1 VLPALDCARAFFRAK
16 RGRFSKVASEAKAPV
31 LPNPL
36 RGSPTAIS
44 ELCAAFPPGQKA
56 GSPQRARARG
66 LFGAARGYALS
77 QLSLA
82 SKRPLVCIVADE
94 EQAEALEKDL
104 KFFAGASLPNNPR
117 VLRLPGE
124 ELLPY
129 DGLTPD
135 RLIGQ
140 QRLSALFHLHLGDL
154 PKDGVRA
161 IVLSLRALARKALP
175 RDILDA
181 RSLVLAIEM
190 EQDRDDLAR
199 RLIAAGYSRSPLCE
213 DPGTFAVRGGVFDVW
228 SPLSDKPARLEF
240 FGDLIETIKL
250 FDPITQRSCEHK
262 VELALCPAREI
273 VLDEAGRKQ
282 AVAAIRSAADQAN
295 LPTRSVRARIDEI
308 QEKGQDDALFAA
320 SLAPLLPGFF
330 EHGLS
335 PITDYL
341 PEDAIFVLDDPLE
354 LERRWGDLW
363 HELQGSFASARDKG
377 ELSLP
382 PEQHYLHER
391 EVRTAIEG
399 RAQLALSGLALF
411 APTLAARQQ
420 FVEDLE
426 DLDGLGSVNPLEAL
440 PLDPIEDGEGN
451 LAPAL
456 RAMKP
461 LEAAQEF
468 TKHTGDDET
477 RGETQVSFELK
488 PTADLRAEIAHH
500 HGETGALEPLVTR
513 LLAQRDR
520 GIVSFIACHSSAQ
533 AERLRRL
540 LLDRRLMAQIA
551 ELPDP
556 ALIRKS
562 GLAAGADNPAAMGA
576 ILFDASMHAHLAVAE
591 VSEGFIDANTRIS
604 VFSDEDVFGP
614 RAKVR
619 TQTRRPKTF
628 GSDGADFRDLK
639 NGDLVVHLEH
649 GIARYEG
656 LTRLSV
662 RGHAADFILLQF
674 AGKDKLYL
682 PVGRLRQMQKYVGGD
697 PSTARLDSL
706 KSQSFLKRKTRVK
719 EELLKMAAGLLE
731 LYAARQAHE
740 GHAFTA
746 PDEMYRQFEA
756 DFEFD
761 ETPDQQKAIEDV
773 LADMQKK
780 RPMDRL
786 VCGDVGYGKTEVAV
800 RAAFKAVEDKK
811 QVAVLVPTTVLAA
824 QHAKTFKRRFKD
836 YPITVEV
843 VSRFN
848 TAEETREILQ
858 RAREGKVDVLVGTHR
873 LLSADVSFK
882 DLGLIVVDEEQRFGV
897 KHKEALKKL
906 RTLVDVLTLSATPI
920 PRTLHMAMTGVRDL
934 SIITTPPVDRRA
946 IRTFVCKFDG
956 QTIKEAIE
964 RELSRGGQV
973 FFLHNRVQSIQG
985 VYDYVKKLVPQA
997 KIAVAHGQMAEG
1009 KLEEVMTEFIEK
1021 KHDVLLCTTIIESG
1035 LDIPSAN
1042 TILVNRADTFG
1053 LAQLYQI
1060 RGRVGRSRE
1069 RAYAYL
1075 LVPARRPMTREAQQR
1090 LSVLQQFT
1098 ELGAGFQIAS
1108 HDLEMRGAGN
1118 LLGPDQSGT
1127 IASIGF
1133 DLYTQMMEEAVAE
1146 LKGVPVSEEIEP
1158 DVELPLA
1165 ALIPEEYVPEV
1176 TQRLVFYKRLANAQS
1191 EDELYDIKGELR
1203 DQCGESPPEVDALVE
1218 VMGLKN
1224 QLRAMRMRGLKSG
1237 PGRLIVQLGH
1247 DALLAPERLATLVAK
1262 GKGRYRLTPNMELIE
1277 TLPAVEFSAAR
1288 AMNGPSDAER
1298 SAEGQGLIDASRR
1311 LLSELRSCM
1320 INP

>member
-1 VLPALDCARAFFRAK
+1 MRGELRAGVFLQPDAKLPPPALPRI
-16 RGRFSKVASEAKAPV
+16 S
-31 LPNPL
+31 

-44 ELCAAFPPGQKA
+44 ELCAAFPAGQTA
-56 GSPQRARARG
+56 PLRVRARG
-66 LFGAARGYALS
+66 LFGAGRGFALS

-82 SKRPLVCIVADE
+82 SGRPLVCVVADE
-94 EQAEALEKDL
+94 EAAEGLERDL
-104 KFFAGASLPNNPR
+104 RFFAGPSTEGAPR
-117 VLRLPGE
+117 ILRLPGE

-135 RLIGQ
+135 RLVGQ
-140 QRLSALFHLHLGDL
+140 QRLTALFHLHLGDL
-154 PKDGVRA
+154 PKTGVRA
-161 IVLSLRALARKALP
+161 IVLSLRALARRAIP

-181 RSLVLAIEM
+181 RSLILSREM
-190 EQDRDDLAR
+190 EQDRDALAR
-199 RLIAAGYSRSPLCE
+199 SLIAAGYSKSPLCE
-213 DPGTFAVRGGVFDVW
+213 DPGTFAVRGGIFDVW
-228 SPLSDKPARLEF
+228 SPLSALPARIEF

-250 FDPITQRSCEHK
+250 FDPTTQRSSTDLGEI
-262 VELALCPAREI
+262 ALCPAREI
-273 VLDEAGRKQ
+273 VLDEAGRKA
-282 AVAAIRSAADQAN
+282 AVAAIRTAADLAD
-295 LPTRSVRARIDEI
+295 LPTRSVRARIDEL
-308 QEKGQDDALFAA
+308 QDKGVDDALFAA

-330 EHGLS
+330 EKGLS
-335 PITDYL
+335 PLTDYL
-341 PEDAIFVLDDPLE
+341 PRDAIFVLDDPLE
-354 LERRWGDLW
+354 LERRWSELW
-363 HELQGSFASARDKG
+363 SELSTSFASAREKG
-377 ELSLP
+377 ELALP

-391 EVRTAIEG
+391 EVRLAIESHS
-399 RAQLALSGLALF
+399 QLALSGLAVLSPQLAGEF
-411 APTLAARQQ
+411 LEDIHHEAPELSIFQAKSRPDDDAGDNAEGTLAPQIR
-420 FVEDLE
+420 
-426 DLDGLGSVNPLEAL
+426 S
-440 PLDPIEDGEGN
+440 
-451 LAPAL
+451 L
-456 RAMKP
+456 RAN
-461 LEAAQEF
+461 ETRDQFARHE
-468 TKHTGDDET
+468 GDDQT
-477 RGETQVSFELK
+477 RGEVQIAFDLT
-488 PTADLRAEIAHH
+488 PTAELRAEIAGHQ
-500 HGETGALEPLVTR
+500 GESGALEPLCGR
-513 LLAQRDR
+513 LTSLRER
-520 GIVSFIACHSSAQ
+520 GISAFIACHSSAQ

-551 ELPDP
+551 EPPDP
-556 ALIRKS
+556 QLIRKS
-562 GLAAGADNPAAMGA
+562 GIAAGSDNPAALGA
-576 ILFDASMHAHLAVAE
+576 VLFDASVHAHLAVAE
-591 VSEGFIDANTRIS
+591 VSAGFIDTNSRIA

-614 RAKVR
+614 RARVR
-619 TQTRRPKTF
+619 TVSRRPKSF

-639 NGDLVVHLEH
+639 NGDLVIHVEH

-656 LTRLSV
+656 LTRLAV

-697 PSTARLDSL
+697 PATARLDSL
-706 KSQSFLKRKTRVK
+706 KSQTFLKRKTRVK

-731 LYAARQAHE
+731 LYAAREAHE
-740 GHAFTA
+740 GHAFTP

-756 DFEFD
+756 AFEFD
-761 ETPDQQKAIEDV
+761 ETIDQAKAIEDV
-773 LADMQKK
+773 LGDMQKK

-786 VCGDVGYGKTEVAV
+786 VCGDVGYGKTEVAL

-824 QHAKTFKRRFKD
+824 QHYRTFAKRFFD

-843 VSRFN
+843 ISRFN
-848 TAEETREILQ
+848 DPAKTREILQ
-858 RAREGKVDVLVGTHR
+858 RTREGKVDVLVGTHR
-873 LLSADVSFK
+873 LLSSDVTFK

-934 SIITTPPVDRRA
+934 SIISTPPVDRRA
-946 IRTFVCKFDG
+946 IRTFVCKFEA

-973 FFLHNRVQSIQG
+973 FFLHNRVQSIGG
-985 VYDYVKKLVPQA
+985 VYEYVKKLVPQA

-1009 KLEEVMTEFIEK
+1009 KLEEVMTEFVDK

-1075 LVPARRPMTREAQQR
+1075 LVPARRPMTRDAQQR

-1127 IASIGF
+1127 IASVGF

-1146 LKGVPVSEEIEP
+1146 LKGQPLSEEIEP
-1158 DVELPLA
+1158 DVELPIA

-1176 TQRLVFYKRLANAQS
+1176 SQRLVFYKRLANAQS

-1203 DQCGESPPEVDALVE
+1203 DQCGEAPGEVDALVE

-1247 DALLAPERLATLVAK
+1247 DALLSPERLATLVAR

-1277 TLPAVEFSAAR
+1277 TLPAPEFNANR
-1288 AMNGPSDAER
+1288 AMNGPTVAEQV
-1298 SAEGQGLIDASRR
+1298 AEGSALLDGARR
-1311 LLSELRSCM
+1311 LLAELRNCM
-1320 INP
+1320 VNP